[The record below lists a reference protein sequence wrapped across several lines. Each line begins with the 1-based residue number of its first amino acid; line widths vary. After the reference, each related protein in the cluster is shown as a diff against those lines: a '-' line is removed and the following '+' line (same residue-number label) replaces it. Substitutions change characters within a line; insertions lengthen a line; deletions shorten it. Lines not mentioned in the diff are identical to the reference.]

1 MKLKPQTNV
10 LPEQSP
16 KAPITGWLLA
26 PLAYLLLSIVGLG
39 LMSVLYLIRYFS
51 DFSIIHQL
59 PFHVV
64 SSWYLSVLTTWA
76 MFAFTAYLLRQF
88 FYRAKNFPRLFII
101 WLLINLLLAI
111 KSFGFAPV
119 DDQTAVKSLLWAV
132 MATVCFVPYIKYAK
146 RVLETFTQDR

>member
-64 SSWYLSVLTTWA
+64 SSWYLSVLTTWV

-146 RVLETFTQDR
+146 RVHETFTQDR

>member
-1 MKLKPQTNV
+1 MKLEPQTNV
-10 LPEQSP
+10 LPQQFP

-111 KSFGFAPV
+111 KSFGFSPV

-146 RVLETFTQDR
+146 RVRETFTQDR

>member
-59 PFHVV
+59 PFYVV

-146 RVLETFTQDR
+146 R

>member
-10 LPEQSP
+10 LPQQSP

-119 DDQTAVKSLLWAV
+119 DDQTAVKSLL
-132 MATVCFVPYIKYAK
+132 
-146 RVLETFTQDR
+146 

>member
-146 RVLETFTQDR
+146 R

>member
-146 RVLETFTQDR
+146 RVHETFTQDR